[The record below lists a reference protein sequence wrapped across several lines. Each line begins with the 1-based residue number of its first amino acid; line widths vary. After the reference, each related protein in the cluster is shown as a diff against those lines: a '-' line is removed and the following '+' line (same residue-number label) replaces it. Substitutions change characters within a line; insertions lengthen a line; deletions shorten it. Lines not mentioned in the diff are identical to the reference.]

1 MQLTY
6 YVLLEI
12 MSSTS
17 DRRGRIL
24 GSLEDHIDMED
35 FLSDASDN
43 RRMLFN
49 ENALKGVKEFV
60 DSQNEPELY
69 RLYVVAVSEDK
80 SIFEYGDQDISKFE
94 DIIEIYPN
102 LDTSRVDEITLEFK
116 RSTEQKQPGFEKSQE
131 QIRFDKVSD
140 IVKPVVDEQRSFDES
155 VLEDIN
161 DEDIVAKRLPTM
173 DKLLEIVD
181 SKLDIEEDSQIGE
194 VVISQSESSLA
205 IMQALMSDD
214 LAEVESIDV
223 DRINR
228 MILSKVKES
237 DKAKSYLQSNEA
249 LERFLDEVRNRK
261 EEIESQYERDMQAYI
276 DEVVENLKIEYR
288 KTVPDNTEKNL
299 QEYYASINDDYSAVQ
314 EQFDRS
320 QKDLDKEIMKIF
332 TSSDRSS
339 AMKALRK
346 FLTLKEQIR
355 ESALKSIQKIH
366 LAEDN
371 SQELDRSNKLEQ
383 ERLAEQRRLEQ
394 ERLEQ
399 ERLEQERLA
408 EQQRLEQERLE
419 QERLEQE
426 RLEQERL
433 AEQERLEQER
443 LEQERLAEQQRLE
456 QERLAEDEALESL
469 QSKEVHLIEDRNDGE
484 SEASDDSE
492 ESDKS
497 EESELQEVRDENT
510 DDLEEATSHTDL
522 SDSDEDED
530 DMKRSE
536 VAKVDLSDIISEE
549 DEDEDDLDDVVS
561 DTKKSS
567 KMSLPVKIGL
577 GVAAVVL
584 SMVLVFGT
592 LALLNGGHK
601 SSVKKDQTVK
611 SSAKIDD
618 TLFNV
623 GDVLTITGQDG
634 ASLDVTIKEFKK
646 DGSAVA
652 EDDNKDKWLITR
664 DQMKEYAKA
673 HPDQFKDKKKK
684 SSKSS
689 DGSKSESSST
699 SDSSKSEDKPAEN
712 NQPASSS
719 DQQKTSD
726 SSASSEVP
734 NTEK

>member
-155 VLEDIN
+155 VLEDLD

-181 SKLDIEEDSQIGE
+181 AKLDIEEDSQIGE

-249 LERFLDEVRNRK
+249 LERFLDEVRSRK

-299 QEYYASINDDYSAVQ
+299 QEYYESINDDYSAVQ

-366 LAEDN
+366 LAESS

-399 ERLEQERLA
+399 ERLEQERF
-408 EQQRLEQERLE
+408 
-419 QERLEQE
+419 
-426 RLEQERL
+426 
-433 AEQERLEQER
+433 
-443 LEQERLAEQQRLE
+443 AEQQRLE
-456 QERLAEDEALESL
+456 QERLAEAEALESL
-469 QSKEVHLIEDRNDGE
+469 QSKEVHLIDDRNDDE
-484 SEASDDSE
+484 SE

-497 EESELQEVRDENT
+497 EESELQEVQDENT
-510 DDLEEATSHTDL
+510 DDLEEDASHTDL
-522 SDSDEDED
+522 SDSDED

-536 VAKVDLSDIISEE
+536 VAKVDLSDIISE

-577 GVAAVVL
+577 GIAAVVM
-584 SMVLVFGT
+584 SIVLVFGT
-592 LALLNGGHK
+592 LALLNSGHK

>member
-1 MQLTY
+1 MQLIY

-181 SKLDIEEDSQIGE
+181 SKLDIEEDSQICE

-383 ERLAEQRRLEQ
+383 ERLAEQRHLEQ

-419 QERLEQE
+419 QERLEQD

-433 AEQERLEQER
+433 AEQQRLEQER

-484 SEASDDSE
+484 SEASDASE

-497 EESELQEVRDENT
+497 EESELQEVRDDNT

-689 DGSKSESSST
+689 DGSKSDSSST
-699 SDSSKSEDKPAEN
+699 SDSSKAEDKPAEN

>member
-155 VLEDIN
+155 VLEDLD

-181 SKLDIEEDSQIGE
+181 AKLDIEEDSQIGE

-249 LERFLDEVRNRK
+249 LERFLDEVRSRK

-299 QEYYASINDDYSAVQ
+299 QEYYESINDDYSAVQ

-366 LAEDN
+366 LAESS

-399 ERLEQERLA
+399 ERLEQERFA

-419 QERLEQE
+419 QERLAEQQRLERE
-426 RLEQERL
+426 RL
-433 AEQERLEQER
+433 EQERLEQER

-456 QERLAEDEALESL
+456 QERLAEAEALESL
-469 QSKEVHLIEDRNDGE
+469 QSKEVHLIDDRNDDE
-484 SEASDDSE
+484 SE

-510 DDLEEATSHTDL
+510 DDLEEDASHTDL
-522 SDSDEDED
+522 SDSDED

-536 VAKVDLSDIISEE
+536 VAKVDLSDIISE

-577 GVAAVVL
+577 GVAAVVM
-584 SMVLVFGT
+584 SIVLVFGT
-592 LALLNGGHK
+592 LALLNSGHK

>member
-155 VLEDIN
+155 VLEDLD

-181 SKLDIEEDSQIGE
+181 AKLDIEEDSQIGE

-249 LERFLDEVRNRK
+249 LERFLDEVRSRK

-299 QEYYASINDDYSAVQ
+299 QEYYESINDDYSAVQ

-366 LAEDN
+366 LAESS

-399 ERLEQERLA
+399 ERLEQERFAEQQRLEQERLERERLA

-433 AEQERLEQER
+433 AEQ
-443 LEQERLAEQQRLE
+443 QRLE
-456 QERLAEDEALESL
+456 QERLAEAEALESL
-469 QSKEVHLIEDRNDGE
+469 QSKEVHLIDDRNDDE
-484 SEASDDSE
+484 SE

-497 EESELQEVRDENT
+497 EESELQEVQDENT
-510 DDLEEATSHTDL
+510 DDLEEDASHTDL
-522 SDSDEDED
+522 SDSDED

-536 VAKVDLSDIISEE
+536 VAKVDLSDIISE

-577 GVAAVVL
+577 GVAAVVM
-584 SMVLVFGT
+584 SIVLVFGT
-592 LALLNGGHK
+592 LALLNSGHK

>member
-155 VLEDIN
+155 VLEDLD

-181 SKLDIEEDSQIGE
+181 AKLDIEEDSQIGE

-339 AMKALRK
+339 TMKALRK

-383 ERLAEQRRLEQ
+383 ERLAEQRHLEQ

-433 AEQERLEQER
+433 AEQQRLEQER

-456 QERLAEDEALESL
+456 QERLAEDEALESF
-469 QSKEVHLIEDRNDGE
+469 QSKEVHLIEDRNDDE

>member
-155 VLEDIN
+155 VLEDLD

-181 SKLDIEEDSQIGE
+181 AKLDIEEDSQIGE

-249 LERFLDEVRNRK
+249 LDRFLDEVRARK
-261 EEIESQYERDMQAYI
+261 EEIESQYDRDMQAYI

-288 KTVPDNTEKNL
+288 KTVSDNTEKNL
-299 QEYYASINDDYSAVQ
+299 QEYYESINDDYSAVQ

-366 LAEDN
+366 LAESS

-399 ERLEQERLA
+399 ERLEQERF
-408 EQQRLEQERLE
+408 
-419 QERLEQE
+419 
-426 RLEQERL
+426 
-433 AEQERLEQER
+433 
-443 LEQERLAEQQRLE
+443 AEQQRLE
-456 QERLAEDEALESL
+456 QERLAEAEALESL
-469 QSKEVHLIEDRNDGE
+469 QSKEVHLIDDRNDDE
-484 SEASDDSE
+484 SE

-497 EESELQEVRDENT
+497 EESELQEVQDENT
-510 DDLEEATSHTDL
+510 DDLEEDASHTDL
-522 SDSDEDED
+522 SDSDED

-536 VAKVDLSDIISEE
+536 VAKVDLSDIISE

-577 GVAAVVL
+577 GVAAVVM
-584 SMVLVFGT
+584 SIVLVFGT
-592 LALLNGGHK
+592 LALLNSGHK

>member
-80 SIFEYGDQDISKFE
+80 SIFEYGDQDISRFE
-94 DIIEIYPN
+94 DVIEIYPH

-140 IVKPVVDEQRSFDES
+140 IVKPVVEEQRSFDES
-155 VLEDIN
+155 VLEDLD

-181 SKLDIEEDSQIGE
+181 AKLDIEEDSQIGE

-249 LERFLDEVRNRK
+249 LERFLDEVRTRK
-261 EEIESQYERDMQAYI
+261 EEIESQYDRDMQAYI

-299 QEYYASINDDYSAVQ
+299 QEYYESINEDYSAVQ
-314 EQFDRS
+314 DQFDRS

-355 ESALKSIQKIH
+355 DSALKSIQKIH
-366 LAEDN
+366 LAE
-371 SQELDRSNKLEQ
+371 SSSHELDRSNH
-383 ERLAEQRRLEQ
+383 RLEQ

-399 ERLEQERLA
+399 QRLEQERLERERLEQERLERERLEQERLEKERL

-419 QERLEQE
+419 QERLEQ
-426 RLEQERL
+426 
-433 AEQERLEQER
+433 
-443 LEQERLAEQQRLE
+443 QRLE
-456 QERLAEDEALESL
+456 QELAEKEALESI
-469 QSKEVHLIEDRNDGE
+469 QSKEIHLVDDRNDESTSEDQLDE
-484 SEASDDSE
+484 SEASEEPDELDILENSDEESNASE
-492 ESDKS
+492 ESAD
-497 EESELQEVRDENT
+497 Q
-510 DDLEEATSHTDL
+510 TDL
-522 SDSDEDED
+522 SDSEDD

-536 VAKVDLSDIISEE
+536 VAKVDLSDIVS
-549 DEDEDDLDDVVS
+549 EDDDDDQADLEDVVS
-561 DTKKSS
+561 DSKKSS

-577 GVAAVVL
+577 GVAAVVT
-584 SMVLVFGT
+584 SIVLVFGT

-611 SSAKIDD
+611 SSSKIDD

-684 SSKSS
+684 SSKSKDSS
-689 DGSKSESSST
+689 DGSKSDNSST

-712 NQPASSS
+712 NQPTSS

-726 SSASSEVP
+726 SSSPSEVP

>member
-80 SIFEYGDQDISKFE
+80 SIFEYGDRDISKFE

-155 VLEDIN
+155 VLEDLD

-181 SKLDIEEDSQIGE
+181 AKLDIEEDSQIGE

-249 LERFLDEVRNRK
+249 LERFLDEVRSRK

-299 QEYYASINDDYSAVQ
+299 QEYYESINDDYSAVQ

-366 LAEDN
+366 LAESS

-394 ERLEQ
+394 ERLEQERLEQERFAEQQRLEQ

-433 AEQERLEQER
+433 AEQ
-443 LEQERLAEQQRLE
+443 QRLE
-456 QERLAEDEALESL
+456 QERLAEAEALESL
-469 QSKEVHLIEDRNDGE
+469 QSKEVHLIDDRNDDE
-484 SEASDDSE
+484 SE

-497 EESELQEVRDENT
+497 EESELQEVQDENT
-510 DDLEEATSHTDL
+510 DDLEEDASHTDL
-522 SDSDEDED
+522 SDSDED

-536 VAKVDLSDIISEE
+536 VAKVDLSDIISE

-577 GVAAVVL
+577 GVAAVVM
-584 SMVLVFGT
+584 SIVLVFGT
-592 LALLNGGHK
+592 LALLNSGHK

>member
-155 VLEDIN
+155 VLEDLD

-181 SKLDIEEDSQIGE
+181 AKLDIEEDSQIGE

-249 LERFLDEVRNRK
+249 LERFLDEVRSRK

-299 QEYYASINDDYSAVQ
+299 QEYYESINDDYSAVQ

-366 LAEDN
+366 LAESS

-399 ERLEQERLA
+399 ERLEQERF
-408 EQQRLEQERLE
+408 
-419 QERLEQE
+419 
-426 RLEQERL
+426 
-433 AEQERLEQER
+433 
-443 LEQERLAEQQRLE
+443 AEQQRLE
-456 QERLAEDEALESL
+456 QERLAEAEALESL
-469 QSKEVHLIEDRNDGE
+469 QSKEVHLINDRNDDE
-484 SEASDDSE
+484 SE

-497 EESELQEVRDENT
+497 EESELQEVQDENT
-510 DDLEEATSHTDL
+510 DDLEEDASHTDL
-522 SDSDEDED
+522 SDSDED

-536 VAKVDLSDIISEE
+536 VAKVDLSDIISE

-577 GVAAVVL
+577 GVAAVVM
-584 SMVLVFGT
+584 SIVLVFGT
-592 LALLNGGHK
+592 LALLNSGHK

>member
-155 VLEDIN
+155 VLEDLD

-181 SKLDIEEDSQIGE
+181 AKLDIEEDSQIGE

-249 LERFLDEVRNRK
+249 LERFLDEVRSRK

-299 QEYYASINDDYSAVQ
+299 QEYYESINDDYSAVQ

-366 LAEDN
+366 LAESS

-394 ERLEQ
+394 ERLEQERLEQERFAEQQRLEQ

-433 AEQERLEQER
+433 AEQ
-443 LEQERLAEQQRLE
+443 QRLE
-456 QERLAEDEALESL
+456 QERLAEAEALESL
-469 QSKEVHLIEDRNDGE
+469 QSKEVHLIDDRNDDE
-484 SEASDDSE
+484 SE

-497 EESELQEVRDENT
+497 EESELQEVQDENT
-510 DDLEEATSHTDL
+510 DDLEEDASHTDL
-522 SDSDEDED
+522 SDSDED

-536 VAKVDLSDIISEE
+536 VAKVDLSDIISE

-577 GVAAVVL
+577 GVAAVVM

-592 LALLNGGHK
+592 LALLNSGHK

-684 SSKSS
+684 SSKSI
-689 DGSKSESSST
+689 DRSKSESSST

>member
-155 VLEDIN
+155 VLEDLD

-181 SKLDIEEDSQIGE
+181 AKLDIEEDSQIGE

-249 LERFLDEVRNRK
+249 LERFLDEVRSRK
-261 EEIESQYERDMQAYI
+261 EEIESQYDRDMQAYI

-299 QEYYASINDDYSAVQ
+299 QEYYESINDDYSAVQ

-366 LAEDN
+366 LAESS

-399 ERLEQERLA
+399 ERLEQERFA

-419 QERLEQE
+419 QERLAEQQ
-426 RLEQERL
+426 RLEQKRL
-433 AEQERLEQER
+433 EQERLEQER

-456 QERLAEDEALESL
+456 QERLAEAEALESL
-469 QSKEVHLIEDRNDGE
+469 QSKEVHLIDDRNDDE
-484 SEASDDSE
+484 SE

-497 EESELQEVRDENT
+497 EESELQEVQDENT
-510 DDLEEATSHTDL
+510 DDLEEDASHTDL
-522 SDSDEDED
+522 SDSDED

-536 VAKVDLSDIISEE
+536 VAKVDLSDIISE

-577 GVAAVVL
+577 GVAAVVM
-584 SMVLVFGT
+584 SIVLVFGT
-592 LALLNGGHK
+592 LALLNSGHK

>member
-155 VLEDIN
+155 VLEDLDN
-161 DEDIVAKRLPTM
+161 EDIVAKRLPTM

-181 SKLDIEEDSQIGE
+181 AKLDIEEDSQIGE

-249 LERFLDEVRNRK
+249 LERFLDEVRSRK

-299 QEYYASINDDYSAVQ
+299 QEYYESINDDYSAVQ
-314 EQFDRS
+314 EQFDKS

-366 LAEDN
+366 LAESS

-426 RLEQERL
+426 RLAEQQRL
-433 AEQERLEQER
+433 EQERLEQER
-443 LEQERLAEQQRLE
+443 LERERLAEQQRLE

-469 QSKEVHLIEDRNDGE
+469 QSKEVHLIDDRDDDESDE
-484 SEASDDSE
+484 SEN
-492 ESDKS
+492 S
-497 EESELQEVRDENT
+497 EESELNEVQDENT
-510 DDLEEATSHTDL
+510 DDLEESTSHTDL
-522 SDSDEDED
+522 SDSDED

-536 VAKVDLSDIISEE
+536 VAKVDLSDIISEDE

-561 DTKKSS
+561 DAKKSS
-567 KMSLPVKIGL
+567 KMSLPVKICL
-577 GVAAVVL
+577 GVAAVVM
-584 SMVLVFGT
+584 SVVLVFGT
-592 LALLNGGHK
+592 LALLNSGHK

>member
-155 VLEDIN
+155 VLEDLD

-181 SKLDIEEDSQIGE
+181 AKLDIEEDSQIGE

-249 LERFLDEVRNRK
+249 LERFLDEVRSRK

-299 QEYYASINDDYSAVQ
+299 QEYYESINDDYSAVQ

-366 LAEDN
+366 LAESS

-394 ERLEQ
+394 ERLEQERLEQERFAEQQRLEQ

-433 AEQERLEQER
+433 AEQ
-443 LEQERLAEQQRLE
+443 QRLE
-456 QERLAEDEALESL
+456 QERLAEAEALESL
-469 QSKEVHLIEDRNDGE
+469 QSKEVHLIDDRNDDE
-484 SEASDDSE
+484 SE

-497 EESELQEVRDENT
+497 EESELQEVQDENT
-510 DDLEEATSHTDL
+510 DDLEEDASHTDL
-522 SDSDEDED
+522 SDSDED

-536 VAKVDLSDIISEE
+536 VAKVDLSDIISE

-577 GVAAVVL
+577 GAAAVVM
-584 SMVLVFGT
+584 SIVLVFGT
-592 LALLNGGHK
+592 LALLNSGHK

>member
-155 VLEDIN
+155 VLEDLD

-181 SKLDIEEDSQIGE
+181 AKLDIEEDSQIGE

-249 LERFLDEVRNRK
+249 LERFLDEVRSRK

-299 QEYYASINDDYSAVQ
+299 QEYYESINDDYSAVQ

-366 LAEDN
+366 LAESS

-399 ERLEQERLA
+399 ERLEQERFA

-419 QERLEQE
+419 QERL
-426 RLEQERL
+426 
-433 AEQERLEQER
+433 AEQQRLEQER

-456 QERLAEDEALESL
+456 QERLAEAEALESL
-469 QSKEVHLIEDRNDGE
+469 QSKEVHLIDDRNDDE
-484 SEASDDSE
+484 SE

-497 EESELQEVRDENT
+497 EESELQEVQDENT
-510 DDLEEATSHTDL
+510 DDLEEDASHTDL
-522 SDSDEDED
+522 SDSDED

-536 VAKVDLSDIISEE
+536 VAKVDLSDIISE

-577 GVAAVVL
+577 GVAAVVM
-584 SMVLVFGT
+584 SIVLVFGT
-592 LALLNGGHK
+592 LALLNSGHK

>member
-155 VLEDIN
+155 VLEDLD

-181 SKLDIEEDSQIGE
+181 AKLDIEEDSQIGE

-249 LERFLDEVRNRK
+249 LDRFLDEVRARK
-261 EEIESQYERDMQAYI
+261 EEIESQYDRDMQAYI

-299 QEYYASINDDYSAVQ
+299 QEYYESINDDYSAVQ

-366 LAEDN
+366 LAESS

-399 ERLEQERLA
+399 ERLEQERF
-408 EQQRLEQERLE
+408 
-419 QERLEQE
+419 
-426 RLEQERL
+426 
-433 AEQERLEQER
+433 
-443 LEQERLAEQQRLE
+443 AEQQRLE
-456 QERLAEDEALESL
+456 QERLAEAEALESL
-469 QSKEVHLIEDRNDGE
+469 QSKEVHLIDDRNDDE
-484 SEASDDSE
+484 SE

-497 EESELQEVRDENT
+497 EESELQEVQDENT
-510 DDLEEATSHTDL
+510 DDLEEDASHTDL
-522 SDSDEDED
+522 SNSDED

-536 VAKVDLSDIISEE
+536 VAKVDLSDIISE

-577 GVAAVVL
+577 GVAAVVM
-584 SMVLVFGT
+584 SIVLVFGT
-592 LALLNGGHK
+592 LALLNSGHK

>member
-155 VLEDIN
+155 VLEDLD

-181 SKLDIEEDSQIGE
+181 AKLDIEEDSQIGE

-249 LERFLDEVRNRK
+249 LERFLDEVRSRK
-261 EEIESQYERDMQAYI
+261 EEIESQYDRDMQAYI

-299 QEYYASINDDYSAVQ
+299 QEYYESINDDYSAVQ

-366 LAEDN
+366 LAESS

-399 ERLEQERLA
+399 ERLEQERFA
-408 EQQRLEQERLE
+408 EQQ
-419 QERLEQE
+419 
-426 RLEQERL
+426 
-433 AEQERLEQER
+433 RLEQER

-456 QERLAEDEALESL
+456 QERLEQERLEQERFEQERFAEQQRLEQERLAEAEALESL
-469 QSKEVHLIEDRNDGE
+469 QSKEVHLIDDRNDDE
-484 SEASDDSE
+484 SE

-497 EESELQEVRDENT
+497 EESELQEVQDENT
-510 DDLEEATSHTDL
+510 DDLEEDASHTDL
-522 SDSDEDED
+522 SDSDED

-536 VAKVDLSDIISEE
+536 VAKVDLSDIISE

-577 GVAAVVL
+577 GVAAVVM

-592 LALLNGGHK
+592 LALLNSGHK

-689 DGSKSESSST
+689 DGSKSESSGT
-699 SDSSKSEDKPAEN
+699 SDSSKSEDKPADKPAEN

>member
-155 VLEDIN
+155 VLEDLD

-181 SKLDIEEDSQIGE
+181 AKLDIEEDSQIGE

-249 LERFLDEVRNRK
+249 LERFLDEVRSRK

-299 QEYYASINDDYSAVQ
+299 QEYYESINDDYSAVQ

-366 LAEDN
+366 LAESS

-399 ERLEQERLA
+399 ERLEQERFA
-408 EQQRLEQERLE
+408 EQQ
-419 QERLEQE
+419 
-426 RLEQERL
+426 
-433 AEQERLEQER
+433 RLEQER

-456 QERLAEDEALESL
+456 QERLEQERLEHERLEQERLAEQQRLEQERLAEAEALESL
-469 QSKEVHLIEDRNDGE
+469 QSKEVHLIDDRNDDE
-484 SEASDDSE
+484 SE

-497 EESELQEVRDENT
+497 EESELQEVQDENT
-510 DDLEEATSHTDL
+510 DDLEEDASHTDL
-522 SDSDEDED
+522 SDSDED

-536 VAKVDLSDIISEE
+536 VAKVDLSDIISE

-577 GVAAVVL
+577 GVAAVVM
-584 SMVLVFGT
+584 SIVLVFGT
-592 LALLNGGHK
+592 LALLNSGHK

>member
-155 VLEDIN
+155 VLEDLD

-181 SKLDIEEDSQIGE
+181 AKLDIEEDSQIGE

-237 DKAKSYLQSNEA
+237 DKAKSYLQSNES
-249 LERFLDEVRNRK
+249 LDRFLDEVRARK
-261 EEIESQYERDMQAYI
+261 EEIESQYDRDMQAYI

-299 QEYYASINDDYSAVQ
+299 QEYYESINDDYSAVQ

-366 LAEDN
+366 LAESS

-408 EQQRLEQERLE
+408 EQQRLEQERL
-419 QERLEQE
+419 
-426 RLEQERL
+426 
-433 AEQERLEQER
+433 AE
-443 LEQERLAEQQRLE
+443 A
-456 QERLAEDEALESL
+456 EALESL
-469 QSKEVHLIEDRNDGE
+469 QSKEVHLIDDRNDDE
-484 SEASDDSE
+484 SE

-497 EESELQEVRDENT
+497 EESELQEVQDENT
-510 DDLEEATSHTDL
+510 DDLEEDASHTDL
-522 SDSDEDED
+522 SDSDED

-536 VAKVDLSDIISEE
+536 VAKVDLSDIISE

-577 GVAAVVL
+577 GVAAVVM
-584 SMVLVFGT
+584 SIVLVFGT
-592 LALLNGGHK
+592 LALLNSGHK

>member
-155 VLEDIN
+155 VLEDLD

-181 SKLDIEEDSQIGE
+181 AKLDIEEDSQIGE

-249 LERFLDEVRNRK
+249 LERFLDEVRSRK

-299 QEYYASINDDYSAVQ
+299 QEYYESINDDYSAVQ

-366 LAEDN
+366 LAESS

-399 ERLEQERLA
+399 ERLEQERF
-408 EQQRLEQERLE
+408 
-419 QERLEQE
+419 
-426 RLEQERL
+426 
-433 AEQERLEQER
+433 
-443 LEQERLAEQQRLE
+443 AEQQRLE
-456 QERLAEDEALESL
+456 QERLAEAEALESL
-469 QSKEVHLIEDRNDGE
+469 QSKEVHLIDDRNDDE
-484 SEASDDSE
+484 SE

-497 EESELQEVRDENT
+497 EESELQEVQDENT
-510 DDLEEATSHTDL
+510 DDLEEDASHTDL
-522 SDSDEDED
+522 SDSDED

-536 VAKVDLSDIISEE
+536 VAKVDLSDIISE

-577 GVAAVVL
+577 GAAAVVM
-584 SMVLVFGT
+584 SIVLVFGT
-592 LALLNGGHK
+592 LALLNSGHK

>member
-155 VLEDIN
+155 VLEDLD

-181 SKLDIEEDSQIGE
+181 AKLDIEEDSQIGE

-249 LERFLDEVRNRK
+249 LERFLDEVRSRK

-299 QEYYASINDDYSAVQ
+299 QEYYESINDDYSAVQ

-366 LAEDN
+366 LAESS

-394 ERLEQ
+394 ERLEQERLEQERFAEQQRLEQ

-433 AEQERLEQER
+433 AEQ
-443 LEQERLAEQQRLE
+443 QRLE
-456 QERLAEDEALESL
+456 QERLAEAEALESL
-469 QSKEVHLIEDRNDGE
+469 QSKEVHLIDDRNDDE
-484 SEASDDSE
+484 
-492 ESDKS
+492 S
-497 EESELQEVRDENT
+497 EESELQEVQDENT
-510 DDLEEATSHTDL
+510 DDLEEDASHTDL
-522 SDSDEDED
+522 SDSDED

-536 VAKVDLSDIISEE
+536 VAKVDLSDIISE

-577 GVAAVVL
+577 GVAAVVM
-584 SMVLVFGT
+584 SIVLVFGT
-592 LALLNGGHK
+592 LALLNSGHK

>member
-116 RSTEQKQPGFEKSQE
+116 RSTEQKQPGFERSQE

-155 VLEDIN
+155 VLEDLD

-181 SKLDIEEDSQIGE
+181 AKLDIEEDSQIGE

-249 LERFLDEVRNRK
+249 LERFLDEVRSRK

-299 QEYYASINDDYSAVQ
+299 QEYYESINDDYSAVQ

-366 LAEDN
+366 LAESS

-408 EQQRLEQERLE
+408 EQQRLEQERL
-419 QERLEQE
+419 
-426 RLEQERL
+426 
-433 AEQERLEQER
+433 AE
-443 LEQERLAEQQRLE
+443 A
-456 QERLAEDEALESL
+456 EALESP
-469 QSKEVHLIEDRNDGE
+469 QSKEVHLIDDRNDD
-484 SEASDDSE
+484 EAE

-497 EESELQEVRDENT
+497 EESELQEVQDENT
-510 DDLEEATSHTDL
+510 DDLEEDASHTDL
-522 SDSDEDED
+522 SDSDED

-536 VAKVDLSDIISEE
+536 VAKVDLSDIISE

-577 GVAAVVL
+577 GVAAVVM
-584 SMVLVFGT
+584 SIVLVFGT
-592 LALLNGGHK
+592 LALLNSGHK

>member
-155 VLEDIN
+155 VLEDLD

-181 SKLDIEEDSQIGE
+181 AKLDIEEDSQIGE

-249 LERFLDEVRNRK
+249 LDRFLDEVRARK
-261 EEIESQYERDMQAYI
+261 EEIESQYDRDMQAYI

-299 QEYYASINDDYSAVQ
+299 QEYYESINDDYSAVQ

-366 LAEDN
+366 LAESS

-394 ERLEQ
+394 ERLER
-399 ERLEQERLA
+399 ERLEQERLERERLEQERLERERLEQERLEKERL

-419 QERLEQE
+419 QERLEQ
-426 RLEQERL
+426 
-433 AEQERLEQER
+433 
-443 LEQERLAEQQRLE
+443 QRLE
-456 QERLAEDEALESL
+456 QELAEKEALESI
-469 QSKEVHLIEDRNDGE
+469 QSKEIHLVDDRNDESALEDQSEE
-484 SEASDDSE
+484 SEASEETDESDILENSDE
-492 ESDKS
+492 ES
-497 EESELQEVRDENT
+497 N
-510 DDLEEATSHTDL
+510 DLEESADQTDL
-522 SDSDEDED
+522 SDSDED

-536 VAKVDLSDIISEE
+536 VAKVDLSDIISE

-577 GVAAVVL
+577 GVAAVVM

-592 LALLNGGHK
+592 LALLNSGHK

-689 DGSKSESSST
+689 DGSKSDSSST
-699 SDSSKSEDKPAEN
+699 SDSSKSEDKPADKPAEN
-712 NQPASSS
+712 NQPASS

-726 SSASSEVP
+726 SSAPSEVP

>member
-155 VLEDIN
+155 VLEDLD

-181 SKLDIEEDSQIGE
+181 AKLDIEEDSQIGE

-299 QEYYASINDDYSAVQ
+299 QEYYESINDDYSAVQ

-366 LAEDN
+366 LAESS

-419 QERLEQE
+419 QERLAEQQ
-426 RLEQERL
+426 RL
-433 AEQERLEQER
+433 EQERLEQER

-456 QERLAEDEALESL
+456 QERLAEAEALESL
-469 QSKEVHLIEDRNDGE
+469 QSKEVHLIDDRNDDE
-484 SEASDDSE
+484 SE

-497 EESELQEVRDENT
+497 EESELQEVQDENT
-510 DDLEEATSHTDL
+510 DDLEEDASHTDL
-522 SDSDEDED
+522 SDSDED

-536 VAKVDLSDIISEE
+536 VAKVDLSDIISE

-577 GVAAVVL
+577 GVAAVVM

-592 LALLNGGHK
+592 LALLNSGHK

-712 NQPASSS
+712 NQPASTS

>member
-155 VLEDIN
+155 VLEDLD

-181 SKLDIEEDSQIGE
+181 AKLDIEEDSQIGE

-249 LERFLDEVRNRK
+249 LDRFLDEVRARK
-261 EEIESQYERDMQAYI
+261 EEIESQYDRDMQAYI

-288 KTVPDNTEKNL
+288 KTVSDNTEKNL
-299 QEYYASINDDYSAVQ
+299 QEYYESINDDYSAVQ

-366 LAEDN
+366 LAESS

-394 ERLEQ
+394 ERLEQERLEQERFAEQQRLEQ

-433 AEQERLEQER
+433 AEQ
-443 LEQERLAEQQRLE
+443 QRLE
-456 QERLAEDEALESL
+456 QERLAEAEALESL
-469 QSKEVHLIEDRNDGE
+469 QSKEVHLIDDRNDDE
-484 SEASDDSE
+484 SE

-497 EESELQEVRDENT
+497 EESELQEVQDENT
-510 DDLEEATSHTDL
+510 DDLEEDASHTDL
-522 SDSDEDED
+522 SDSDED

-536 VAKVDLSDIISEE
+536 VAKVDLSDIISE

-577 GVAAVVL
+577 GVAAVVM
-584 SMVLVFGT
+584 SIVLVFGT
-592 LALLNGGHK
+592 LALLNSGHK

>member
-116 RSTEQKQPGFEKSQE
+116 RSTEQKQPGFERSQE

-155 VLEDIN
+155 VLEDLD

-181 SKLDIEEDSQIGE
+181 AKLDIEEDSQIGE

-249 LERFLDEVRNRK
+249 LERFLDEVRSRK

-299 QEYYASINDDYSAVQ
+299 QEYYESINDDYSAVQ

-366 LAEDN
+366 LAESS

-419 QERLEQE
+419 QERLAEQQ

-433 AEQERLEQER
+433 EQERLEQER

-456 QERLAEDEALESL
+456 QERLAEAEALESP
-469 QSKEVHLIEDRNDGE
+469 QSKEVHLIDDRNDD
-484 SEASDDSE
+484 EAE

-497 EESELQEVRDENT
+497 EESELQEVQDENT
-510 DDLEEATSHTDL
+510 DDLEEDASHTDL
-522 SDSDEDED
+522 SDSDED

-536 VAKVDLSDIISEE
+536 VAKVDLSDIISE

-577 GVAAVVL
+577 GVAAVVM
-584 SMVLVFGT
+584 SIVLVFGT
-592 LALLNGGHK
+592 LALLNSGHK

>member
-155 VLEDIN
+155 VLEDLD

-181 SKLDIEEDSQIGE
+181 AKLDIEEDSQIGE

-249 LERFLDEVRNRK
+249 LERFLDEVRSRK

-299 QEYYASINDDYSAVQ
+299 QEYYESINDDYSAVQ

-366 LAEDN
+366 LAESS

-399 ERLEQERLA
+399 ERLEQERF
-408 EQQRLEQERLE
+408 
-419 QERLEQE
+419 
-426 RLEQERL
+426 
-433 AEQERLEQER
+433 
-443 LEQERLAEQQRLE
+443 AEQQRLE
-456 QERLAEDEALESL
+456 QERLAEAEALESL
-469 QSKEVHLIEDRNDGE
+469 QSKEVHLIDDRNDDE
-484 SEASDDSE
+484 SE

-497 EESELQEVRDENT
+497 EESELQEIRDENT
-510 DDLEEATSHTDL
+510 DDLEEDASHTDL
-522 SDSDEDED
+522 SDSDED

-536 VAKVDLSDIISEE
+536 VAKVDLSDIISE

-577 GVAAVVL
+577 GVAAVVM
-584 SMVLVFGT
+584 SIVLVFGT
-592 LALLNGGHK
+592 LALLNSGHK

>member
-155 VLEDIN
+155 VLEDLD

-181 SKLDIEEDSQIGE
+181 AKLDIEEDSQIGE

-249 LERFLDEVRNRK
+249 LDRFLDEVRARK
-261 EEIESQYERDMQAYI
+261 EEIESQYDRDMQAYI

-299 QEYYASINDDYSAVQ
+299 QEYYESINDDYSAVQ
-314 EQFDRS
+314 EQFDKS

-366 LAEDN
+366 LAESS

-408 EQQRLEQERLE
+408 EQQRLEQERLTE
-419 QERLEQE
+419 
-426 RLEQERL
+426 
-433 AEQERLEQER
+433 A
-443 LEQERLAEQQRLE
+443 
-456 QERLAEDEALESL
+456 EALESL
-469 QSKEVHLIEDRNDGE
+469 QSKEVHLIDDRNDDE
-484 SEASDDSE
+484 SE

-497 EESELQEVRDENT
+497 EESELQEVQDENT
-510 DDLEEATSHTDL
+510 DDLEEDASHTDL
-522 SDSDEDED
+522 SDSDED

-536 VAKVDLSDIISEE
+536 VAKVDLSDIISE

-577 GVAAVVL
+577 GVAAVVM

-592 LALLNGGHK
+592 LALLNSGHK

>member
-155 VLEDIN
+155 VLEDLD

-181 SKLDIEEDSQIGE
+181 AKLDIEEDSQIGE

-249 LERFLDEVRNRK
+249 LERFLDEVRSRK

-299 QEYYASINDDYSAVQ
+299 QEYYESINDDYSAVQ

-366 LAEDN
+366 LAESS

-394 ERLEQ
+394 ERLEQERLEQERFAEQQRLEQ

-433 AEQERLEQER
+433 AEQ
-443 LEQERLAEQQRLE
+443 QRLE
-456 QERLAEDEALESL
+456 QERLAEAEALESL
-469 QSKEVHLIEDRNDGE
+469 QSKEVHLIDDRNDDE
-484 SEASDDSE
+484 SE

-497 EESELQEVRDENT
+497 EESELQEVQDENT
-510 DDLEEATSHTDL
+510 DDLEEDASHTDL
-522 SDSDEDED
+522 SDSDED

-536 VAKVDLSDIISEE
+536 VAKVDLSDIISE

-577 GVAAVVL
+577 GVAAVVM
-584 SMVLVFGT
+584 SIVLVFGT

>member
-155 VLEDIN
+155 VLEDLD

-181 SKLDIEEDSQIGE
+181 AKLDIEEDSQIGE

-249 LERFLDEVRNRK
+249 LERFLDEVRSRK

-299 QEYYASINDDYSAVQ
+299 QEYYESINDDYSAVQ

-366 LAEDN
+366 LAESS

-394 ERLEQ
+394 ERLEQERLEQERFAEQQRLEQ

-433 AEQERLEQER
+433 AEQ
-443 LEQERLAEQQRLE
+443 QRLE
-456 QERLAEDEALESL
+456 QERLAEAEALESL
-469 QSKEVHLIEDRNDGE
+469 QSKEVHLINDRNDDE
-484 SEASDDSE
+484 SE

-497 EESELQEVRDENT
+497 EESELQEVQDENT
-510 DDLEEATSHTDL
+510 DDLEEDASHTDL
-522 SDSDEDED
+522 SDSDED

-536 VAKVDLSDIISEE
+536 VAKVDLSDIISE

-577 GVAAVVL
+577 GVAAVVM
-584 SMVLVFGT
+584 SIVLVFGT
-592 LALLNGGHK
+592 LALLNSGHK

>member
-371 SQELDRSNKLEQ
+371 LQELDRSNKLEQ
-383 ERLAEQRRLEQ
+383 ERLAEQRHLEQ

-426 RLEQERL
+426 RL
-433 AEQERLEQER
+433 EQERLEQER

-689 DGSKSESSST
+689 DGSKSDSSST
-699 SDSSKSEDKPAEN
+699 SDSSKAEDKPAEN

>member
-155 VLEDIN
+155 VLEDLD

-181 SKLDIEEDSQIGE
+181 AKLDIEEDSQIGE

-249 LERFLDEVRNRK
+249 LERFLDEVRSRK

-299 QEYYASINDDYSAVQ
+299 QEYYESINDDYSAVQ

-366 LAEDN
+366 LAESS

-394 ERLEQ
+394 ERLEQERLEQERFAEQQRLEQ

-433 AEQERLEQER
+433 AEQ
-443 LEQERLAEQQRLE
+443 QRLE
-456 QERLAEDEALESL
+456 QERLAEAEALESL
-469 QSKEVHLIEDRNDGE
+469 QSKEVHLIDDRNDDE
-484 SEASDDSE
+484 SE

-497 EESELQEVRDENT
+497 EESELQEIRDENT
-510 DDLEEATSHTDL
+510 DDLEEDASHTDL
-522 SDSDEDED
+522 SDSDED

-536 VAKVDLSDIISEE
+536 VAKVDLSDIISE

-577 GVAAVVL
+577 GVAAVVM
-584 SMVLVFGT
+584 SIVLVFGT
-592 LALLNGGHK
+592 LALLNSGHK

>member
-155 VLEDIN
+155 VLEDLD

-181 SKLDIEEDSQIGE
+181 AKLDIEEDSQIGE

-249 LERFLDEVRNRK
+249 LERFLDEVRSRK
-261 EEIESQYERDMQAYI
+261 EEIESQYDRDMQAYI

-299 QEYYASINDDYSAVQ
+299 QEYYESINDDYSAVQ

-366 LAEDN
+366 LAESS

-399 ERLEQERLA
+399 ERLEQERF
-408 EQQRLEQERLE
+408 
-419 QERLEQE
+419 
-426 RLEQERL
+426 
-433 AEQERLEQER
+433 
-443 LEQERLAEQQRLE
+443 AEQQRLE
-456 QERLAEDEALESL
+456 QERLAEAEALESL
-469 QSKEVHLIEDRNDGE
+469 QSKEVHLIDDRNDDE
-484 SEASDDSE
+484 SE

-497 EESELQEVRDENT
+497 EESELQEVQDENT
-510 DDLEEATSHTDL
+510 DDLEEDTSHTDL
-522 SDSDEDED
+522 SDSDED

-536 VAKVDLSDIISEE
+536 VAKVDLSDIISE

-577 GVAAVVL
+577 GVAAVVM
-584 SMVLVFGT
+584 SIVLVFGT
-592 LALLNGGHK
+592 LALLNSGHK

>member
-155 VLEDIN
+155 VLEDLD

-181 SKLDIEEDSQIGE
+181 AKLDIEEDSQIGE

-249 LERFLDEVRNRK
+249 LERFLDEVRSRK

-299 QEYYASINDDYSAVQ
+299 QEYYESINDDYSAVQ

-366 LAEDN
+366 LAESS

-399 ERLEQERLA
+399 ERLEQERF
-408 EQQRLEQERLE
+408 
-419 QERLEQE
+419 
-426 RLEQERL
+426 
-433 AEQERLEQER
+433 
-443 LEQERLAEQQRLE
+443 AEQQRLE
-456 QERLAEDEALESL
+456 QERLAEAEALESL
-469 QSKEVHLIEDRNDGE
+469 QSKEVHLIDDRNDDE
-484 SEASDDSE
+484 SE

-497 EESELQEVRDENT
+497 EESELQEVQDENT
-510 DDLEEATSHTDL
+510 DDLEEDASHTDL
-522 SDSDEDED
+522 SDSDED

-536 VAKVDLSDIISEE
+536 VAKVDLSDIISE

-577 GVAAVVL
+577 GVAAVVM

-592 LALLNGGHK
+592 LALLNSGHK

-684 SSKSS
+684 SSKSI
-689 DGSKSESSST
+689 DRSKSESSST

>member
-339 AMKALRK
+339 TMKALRK

-383 ERLAEQRRLEQ
+383 ERLAEQRHLEQ

-433 AEQERLEQER
+433 AEQQRLEQER

-456 QERLAEDEALESL
+456 QERLAEDEALESF
-469 QSKEVHLIEDRNDGE
+469 QSKEVHLIEDRNDDE

-689 DGSKSESSST
+689 DGSKSDSSST
-699 SDSSKSEDKPAEN
+699 SDSSKAEDKPAEN

>member
-155 VLEDIN
+155 VLEDLD

-181 SKLDIEEDSQIGE
+181 AKLDIEEDSQIGE

-249 LERFLDEVRNRK
+249 LERFLDEVRSRK

-299 QEYYASINDDYSAVQ
+299 QEYYESINDDYSAVQ

-366 LAEDN
+366 LAESS

-399 ERLEQERLA
+399 ERLEQERF
-408 EQQRLEQERLE
+408 
-419 QERLEQE
+419 
-426 RLEQERL
+426 
-433 AEQERLEQER
+433 
-443 LEQERLAEQQRLE
+443 AEQQRLE
-456 QERLAEDEALESL
+456 QERLAEAEALESL
-469 QSKEVHLIEDRNDGE
+469 QSKEVHLIDDRNDDE
-484 SEASDDSE
+484 SE

-497 EESELQEVRDENT
+497 EESELQEVQDENT
-510 DDLEEATSHTDL
+510 DDLEEDASHTDL
-522 SDSDEDED
+522 SDSDED

-536 VAKVDLSDIISEE
+536 VAKVDLSDIISE

-577 GVAAVVL
+577 GVAAVVM
-584 SMVLVFGT
+584 SIVLVFGT

>member
-1 MQLTY
+1 MLSLFQK
-6 YVLLEI
+6 I
-12 MSSTS
+12 SQSSNTVI
-17 DRRGRIL
+17 RI
-24 GSLEDHIDMED
+24 
-35 FLSDASDN
+35 
-43 RRMLFN
+43 
-49 ENALKGVKEFV
+49 
-60 DSQNEPELY
+60 
-69 RLYVVAVSEDK
+69 
-80 SIFEYGDQDISKFE
+80 FE

-155 VLEDIN
+155 VLEDLD

-181 SKLDIEEDSQIGE
+181 AKLDIEEDSQIGE

-249 LERFLDEVRNRK
+249 LERFLDEVRSRK

-299 QEYYASINDDYSAVQ
+299 QEYYESINDDYSAVQ

-366 LAEDN
+366 LAESS

-394 ERLEQ
+394 ERLEQERLEQERFAEQQRLEQ

-433 AEQERLEQER
+433 AEQ
-443 LEQERLAEQQRLE
+443 QRLE
-456 QERLAEDEALESL
+456 QERLAEAEALESL
-469 QSKEVHLIEDRNDGE
+469 QSKEVHLIDDRNDDE
-484 SEASDDSE
+484 SE

-497 EESELQEVRDENT
+497 EESELQEVQDENT
-510 DDLEEATSHTDL
+510 DDLEEDASHTDL
-522 SDSDEDED
+522 SDSDED

-536 VAKVDLSDIISEE
+536 VAKVDLSDIISE

-577 GVAAVVL
+577 GVAAVVM
-584 SMVLVFGT
+584 SIVLVFGT
-592 LALLNGGHK
+592 LALLNSGHK

>member
-155 VLEDIN
+155 VLEDLD

-181 SKLDIEEDSQIGE
+181 AKLDIEEDSQIGE

-249 LERFLDEVRNRK
+249 LERFLDEVRSRK

-299 QEYYASINDDYSAVQ
+299 QEYYESINDDYSAVQ

-366 LAEDN
+366 LAESS

-394 ERLEQ
+394 ERLEQERLEQERFAEQQRLEQ

-433 AEQERLEQER
+433 AEQ
-443 LEQERLAEQQRLE
+443 QRLE
-456 QERLAEDEALESL
+456 QERLTEAEALESL
-469 QSKEVHLIEDRNDGE
+469 QSKEVHLIDDRNDDE
-484 SEASDDSE
+484 SE

-497 EESELQEVRDENT
+497 EESELQEVQDENT
-510 DDLEEATSHTDL
+510 DDLEEDASHTDL
-522 SDSDEDED
+522 SDSDED

-536 VAKVDLSDIISEE
+536 VAKVDLSDIISE

-577 GVAAVVL
+577 GAAAVVM
-584 SMVLVFGT
+584 SIVLVFGT
-592 LALLNGGHK
+592 LALLNSGHK